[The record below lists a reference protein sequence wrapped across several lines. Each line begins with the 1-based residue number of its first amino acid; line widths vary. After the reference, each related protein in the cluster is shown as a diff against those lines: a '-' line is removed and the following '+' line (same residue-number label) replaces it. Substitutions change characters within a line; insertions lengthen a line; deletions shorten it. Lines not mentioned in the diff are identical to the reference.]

1 MSSRAQREREAA
13 AAARLQSGRPE
24 PDEAPLEDEAP
35 QPRPERGEPRL
46 RNPGLRDLSWRD
58 RRAILVRAVK
68 SFRAGNGTLIASA
81 LAYATFFAIPS
92 VLLVAV
98 GVFSLLAGPGT
109 IESLMSHLRHVMP
122 AEATSLLGGS
132 LRRLAAR
139 PSTGVA
145 MTAVG
150 FALALWSTTGAMTS
164 YMTAVNLAYG
174 RTDRRGFLRRRLVAV
189 EMVAVIGVAFVLV
202 AVLLVFGPPLERL
215 VAAHAGGAGSLVG
228 WVWWTAQ
235 WPILV
240 LGLLAAF
247 ATLLRLGPDVERPRW
262 RLVTPGAVVAL
273 VGWLAASAGF
283 AVYTSMFGS
292 YDKTWGSLAAVL
304 VMLTWL
310 WLAAVALLLGAAV
323 DAEAERSRE
332 LRAGAPAERELERS
346 RPPEA
351 LSPPAVRSATDARQT
366 LRKRSPPRG

>member
-1 MSSRAQREREAA
+1 MSLRAQREREAA
-13 AAARLQSGRPE
+13 AAARVEACRPEMDKAPLADERPRRQSGRRE
-24 PDEAPLEDEAP
+24 P
-35 QPRPERGEPRL
+35 QPERGEPQL
-46 RNPGLRDLSWRD
+46 GGPGLRGGLSWRD
-58 RRAILVRAVK
+58 RRAILMRAVK
-68 SFRAGNGTLIASA
+68 SFRADNGTLIASA
-81 LAYATFFAIPS
+81 LAYAAFFAIPS

-109 IESLMSHLRHVMP
+109 IESLMSHFRHVMP
-122 AEATSLLGGS
+122 AEATSLIGGS

-145 MTAVG
+145 MTTVG

-174 RTDRRGFLRRRLVAV
+174 RTDRRGFLRKRLVAV
-189 EMVAVIGVAFVLV
+189 EMVAVTGVAFLLV
-202 AVLLVFGPPLERL
+202 AVLLMFGPPLERL
-215 VAAHAGGAGSLVG
+215 VAAHAGGAGSVVG
-228 WVWWTAQ
+228 WAWWAAQ
-235 WPILV
+235 WPILAV
-240 LGLLAAF
+240 GLLAAF
-247 ATLLRLGPDVERPRW
+247 ATLLHLGPDLERPRW

-310 WLAAVALLLGAAV
+310 WCAASALLLGAAV

-332 LRAGAPAERELERS
+332 LRAGTSAECEPDAQRS
-346 RPPEA
+346 
-351 LSPPAVRSATDARQT
+351 V
-366 LRKRSPPRG
+366 